1 MGLGVDFFTIYYQYL
16 CCQTPPFFIG
26 EEAAAEEAAVAS
38 APPAAPHRSGQVDGV
53 WQMQNNALHSQ
64 VATERDLLAWSRRV
78 MVNEVPHGVY
88 R

>member
-1 MGLGVDFFTIYYQYL
+1 MWVWISIPYIINIYV
-16 CCQTPPFFIG
+16 TMTNHFIG
-26 EEAAAEEAAVAS
+26 EEAAAEEVAVAS
-38 APPAAPHRSGQVDGV
+38 APSAASHRSGQVDGL

>member
-1 MGLGVDFFTIYYQYL
+1 MLPNPT
-16 CCQTPPFFIG
+16 FFIG
-26 EEAAAEEAAVAS
+26 EEAAEAEPAEEVEPAEAEPAAAVAS
-38 APPAAPHRSGQVDGV
+38 APSAAPHRSGQVDGL

-78 MVNEVPHGVY
+78 MVNEVPHGVF

>member
-1 MGLGVDFFTIYYQYL
+1 MWISIPYIINIDVTMTNL
-16 CCQTPPFFIG
+16 FIG
-26 EEAAAEEAAVAS
+26 EEAAAEEVAVVS
-38 APPAAPHRSGQVDGV
+38 APSAASHRSGQVDGL

-78 MVNEVPHGVY
+78 MVNGVPHGVY